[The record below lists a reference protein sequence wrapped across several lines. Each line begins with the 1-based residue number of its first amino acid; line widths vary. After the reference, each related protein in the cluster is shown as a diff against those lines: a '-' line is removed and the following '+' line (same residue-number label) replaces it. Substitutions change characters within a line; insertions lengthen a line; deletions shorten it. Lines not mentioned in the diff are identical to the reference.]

1 MGCILINSD
10 PCDMSTQD
18 SFIDVRPYMDTSP
31 YTVDVT
37 ASVQKCYRIFRTL
50 GLRHLVV
57 IDGDH
62 VVKGI
67 ITRKDITEEILEEKD
82 VRVGHIPFY

>member
-1 MGCILINSD
+1 
-10 PCDMSTQD
+10 
-18 SFIDVRPYMDTSP
+18 MDTSP

-50 GLRHLVV
+50 GLRHLIV
-57 IDGDH
+57 INGDH

-67 ITRKDITEEILEEKD
+67 ITRKDITEEILEDKD
-82 VRVGHIPFY
+82 SRVSCLPSD